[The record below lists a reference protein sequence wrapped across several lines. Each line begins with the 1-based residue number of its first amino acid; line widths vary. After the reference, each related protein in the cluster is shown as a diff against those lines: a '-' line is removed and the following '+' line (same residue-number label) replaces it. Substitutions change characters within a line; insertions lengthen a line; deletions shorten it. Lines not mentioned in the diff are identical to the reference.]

1 MERRKVDTVLCV
13 RETKWKESMARSTG
27 GGFKVFYH
35 GVDGKRNGLGV
46 ILKEEYVDR
55 VAEVIRVPGRI
66 MNLKEICSKLDEVTE
81 SVPRGEYW

>member
-1 MERRKVDTVLCV
+1 
-13 RETKWKESMARSTG
+13 MARSTG